1 MRVLLCSVKKI
12 ITVHQKAKRPSCQPR
27 EAASVPG
34 CEWQFESIR
43 RGIQQPLDAV
53 SREVVILSLL
63 STGDNRRTCGLKQL
77 DRLPNGFLVKGFK
90 TRIRAPVPTDCI
102 NQFQRPRNASYRLR
116 WENHLFFSQTNQ
128 D

>member
-63 STGDNRRTCGLKQL
+63 PVGDNRRTCGLKLL
-77 DRLPNGFLVKGFK
+77 DRLTDGFVVKWLQ
-90 TRIRAPVPTDCI
+90 TRMEATVLLDRIK
-102 NQFQRPRNASYRLR
+102 QFRRPRNTPNRLGG
-116 WENHLFFSQTNQ
+116 